1 MSPLRSILA
10 AVDGVRATLEEVRAD
25 LRNLRAELTRL
36 GINYFP
42 AYWTTGGRVVEIA
55 PDYSYARVALPL
67 GWRTRNVVGTT
78 FGGSIY
84 GAVDPVYMLLLMRR
98 LGEDYTV
105 WDKAAE
111 VRFRKPGRTT
121 LFADFEVDD
130 EEVEAIR
137 GSLAV
142 GESTDRVYEVD
153 LVDADGVVHA
163 EVEKTLYVRRDA

>member
-1 MSPLRSILA
+1 M
-10 AVDGVRATLEEVRAD
+10 
-25 LRNLRAELTRL
+25 
-36 GINYFP
+36 
-42 AYWTTGGRVVEIA
+42 
-55 PDYSYARVALPL
+55 
-67 GWRTRNVVGTT
+67 GTT

-121 LFADFEVDD
+121 LYADFEVDD
-130 EEVEAIR
+130 GEVEAIR
-137 GSLAV
+137 GSLDV
-142 GESTDRVYEVD
+142 GESTDRVYDVE